1 MLSFAEFT
9 EILEWSDWDNPPEQM
24 RIEIPFHALIEAVQ
38 ELLNDLTLAPWPL
51 VAGDTNALGALYDKA
66 TRLYVSVPAIV
77 NVMLNYKI
85 CVEHGL
91 PLHPTVY
98 YELKEAR
105 KYRINHSLGE
115 IQRASELY
123 WKSID
128 VARACYRL
136 ESGARTALT
145 EYTQHLPPS
154 VLEFIYTSIQDH
166 YTWLGSR
173 PSLLRDLAKKV
184 KAAYDP
190 GILVAAAHGS
200 IMPALIL
207 SELLDIPLYFIRFSM
222 FKRNDVE
229 PILSLS
235 DQAWLFDYRNKNALL
250 YDEDV
255 AGGRTLELFL
265 SRMTPLFGEV
275 RTACSIRHAGASIHP
290 DFVGKTW
297 WG

>member
-9 EILEWSDWDNPPEQM
+9 EILEWSDWDSPPEQM
-24 RIEIPFHALIEAVQ
+24 RIEIPFQTLLDRVR
-38 ELLNDLTLAPWPL
+38 ELLNGLTAAPWPPASDDL
-51 VAGDTNALGALYDKA
+51 IAAGALHDKA
-66 TRLYVSVPAIV
+66 TQLYVSVPAIV

-105 KYRINHSLGE
+105 KYRISHSLGE

-123 WKSID
+123 WKSIE

-136 ESGARTALT
+136 EPGAQIALT
-145 EYTQHLPPS
+145 EYAQRLPPS
-154 VLEFIYTSIQDH
+154 VREFIYTGIQDH

-173 PSLLRDLAKKV
+173 PSLLRELAKKV

-190 GILVAAAHGS
+190 QIVVAAAHGS

-207 SELLDIPLYFIRFSM
+207 SEVLDIPLYFIRFSM
-222 FKRNDVE
+222 FKRSDEE

-235 DQAWLFDYRNKNALL
+235 DQAWLFDYRGKHALL

-275 RTACSIRHAGASIHP
+275 RTASSIRHAGASIHP
-290 DFVGKTW
+290 DFAGRTW
-297 WG
+297 WD